1 MDKYMLVQNLRA
13 RGVIEDDI
21 QNVLRFGTMVVR
33 TKRNTLLDVERR
45 GNWYYFL

>member
-21 QNVLRFGTMVVR
+21 KDVLRYGDMVVR
-33 TKRNTLLDVERR
+33 TKRGTSLDVIRR